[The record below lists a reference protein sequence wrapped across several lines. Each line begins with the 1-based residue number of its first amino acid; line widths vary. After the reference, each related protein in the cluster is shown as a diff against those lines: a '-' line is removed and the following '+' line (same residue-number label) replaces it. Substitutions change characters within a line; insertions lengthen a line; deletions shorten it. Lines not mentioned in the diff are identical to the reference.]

1 MAKLISSKANILT
14 ETNAH
19 SLVEAFSC
27 DSSSKECMYST
38 CEKCYDTRLKITD
51 FRDEE
56 ADIHFYQ
63 WKRVDKKLQKIEVS
77 LPRRRS
83 NKIVQRWHKGS

>member
-63 WKRVDKKLQKIEVS
+63 WKRVDKKLQKIEVR
-77 LPRRRS
+77 LPPRRS
-83 NKIVQRWHKGS
+83 NKIVQR

>member
-1 MAKLISSKANILT
+1 MAKSISSKVNILI

-63 WKRVDKKLQKIEVS
+63 WKRVDKKLQKIEVL
-77 LPRRRS
+77 LPPRRS
-83 NKIVQRWHKGS
+83 NKIVQRRNKGS